1 MSSSTDRL
9 LAAVAAIAA
18 AAAVVALVVLTTS
31 SWLHAGLML
40 FAVGAAWFAT
50 DRALRTTHALAER
63 GREQGE
69 LFDHMLRTID
79 GERAALAVRLHDGPQ
94 QTMTAVRLMCDV
106 IADAV
111 RTGDV
116 ARATEV
122 LDRLEHVASAA
133 ADDLRR
139 TVARLHPVVMEQQGL
154 IQALGSLAE
163 TVQEEYGVN
172 ANFTRPS
179 SAWDAEN
186 ERDTAIFQIAREAAI
201 NAARHGRPPVTI
213 SLEREN
219 GRILLAVE
227 DTGGTLSTA
236 TGDGIGIGLRMMRE
250 RATQIGAAI
259 TLDARPGRWSAVR
272 VELPAETGTPA
283 R

>member
-1 MSSSTDRL
+1 MSSSTDRR
-9 LAAVAAIAA
+9 LAAVIALAA
-18 AAAVVALVVLTTS
+18 AAAGVALVVLTTS
-31 SWLHAGLML
+31 NWLHAALVL
-40 FAVGAAWFAT
+40 VAAAVAWFTT
-50 DRALRTTHALAER
+50 DRALRTTQALAGR

-69 LFDHMLRTID
+69 LFDQMLRTID
-79 GERAALAVRLHDGPQ
+79 EERASLAMRLHDGPQ

-106 IADAV
+106 VGDSV

-163 TVQEEYGVN
+163 TVQEEYGVD
-172 ANFTRPS
+172 ATFTRPS
-179 SAWDAEN
+179 STWDADN
-186 ERDTAIFQIAREAAI
+186 DRDTAIFQIAREAAI

-213 SLEREN
+213 SLEREE
-219 GRILLAVE
+219 GRIYLSIE
-227 DTGGTLSTA
+227 DTGGMLPTA
-236 TGDGIGIGLRMMRE
+236 AGGGIGLRMMRE
-250 RATQIGAAI
+250 RASRIGAAI
-259 TLDARPGRWSAVR
+259 TLDAYPGRWSAVR
-272 VELPAETGTPA
+272 LELPVLNGTPA

>member
-1 MSSSTDRL
+1 
-9 LAAVAAIAA
+9 
-18 AAAVVALVVLTTS
+18 
-31 SWLHAGLML
+31 
-40 FAVGAAWFAT
+40 
-50 DRALRTTHALAER
+50 
-63 GREQGE
+63 
-69 LFDHMLRTID
+69 MLRTID
-79 GERAALAVRLHDGPQ
+79 DERASLAVRLHDGPQ

-106 IADAV
+106 IGDSV
-111 RTGDV
+111 RAGDV

-172 ANFTRPS
+172 ATFSKPS
-179 SAWDAEN
+179 SAWDADN

-201 NAARHGRPPVTI
+201 NAARHGRPPVSIT
-213 SLEREN
+213 LERVD
-219 GRILLAVE
+219 GRIFLAVE
-227 DTGGTLSTA
+227 DTGGMLLPTA
-236 TGDGIGIGLRMMRE
+236 SRDGIGLRMMRE
-250 RATQIGAAI
+250 RASRIGAAI
-259 TLDARPGRWSAVR
+259 TLDASPGRWSAVR
-272 VELPAETGTPA
+272 LELPVLNGSQP

>member
-9 LAAVAAIAA
+9 LAAAVAGAA
-18 AAAVVALVVLTTS
+18 ALGVVVLVMVTTS
-31 SWLHAGLML
+31 SRLHGALML
-40 FAVGAAWFAT
+40 LALGIAWYAT
-50 DRALRTTHALAER
+50 DRALRTTHTLAER

-69 LFDHMLRTID
+69 LFDQMLRTID
-79 GERAALAVRLHDGPQ
+79 DERASLAMRLHDGPQ

-106 IADAV
+106 IGDSV
-111 RTGDV
+111 RAGDV
-116 ARATEV
+116 ARANEV

-172 ANFTRPS
+172 ATFHRPS
-179 SAWDAEN
+179 AAWDADN
-186 ERDTAIFQIAREAAI
+186 DRDTAIFQIAREAAI
-201 NAARHGRPPVTI
+201 NAARHGRPPVSI

-219 GRILLAVE
+219 GRISLAIE
-227 DTGGTLSTA
+227 DSGGTLPTTA
-236 TGDGIGIGLRMMRE
+236 RGGIGLRMMRE
-250 RATQIGAAI
+250 RAARIGAAI
-259 TLDARPGRWSAVR
+259 TLDADAGRWSAVR
-272 VELPAETGTPA
+272 LELPAVTGTST

>member
-9 LAAVAAIAA
+9 LAAVVALAA
-18 AAAVVALVVLTTS
+18 AAGVVVLVVLTTS
-31 SWLHAGLML
+31 GWLHAALML

-50 DRALRTTHALAER
+50 DRALRTTQALAER
-63 GREQGE
+63 GREQGA

-79 GERAALAVRLHDGPQ
+79 DERAALALRLHDGPQ

-172 ANFTRPS
+172 ATFTRPS
-179 SAWDAEN
+179 SAWTAEN
-186 ERDTAIFQIAREAAI
+186 DRDTAIFQIAREAAI

-227 DTGGTLSTA
+227 DTGGTLPTA
-236 TGDGIGIGLRMMRE
+236 AGGGIGLRMMRA

-272 VELPAETGTPA
+272 VEVPAVTGTPA

>member
-1 MSSSTDRL
+1 
-9 LAAVAAIAA
+9 
-18 AAAVVALVVLTTS
+18 
-31 SWLHAGLML
+31 
-40 FAVGAAWFAT
+40 
-50 DRALRTTHALAER
+50 LRTTQALAGR

-69 LFDHMLRTID
+69 LFDQMLRTID
-79 GERAALAVRLHDGPQ
+79 EERASLAMRLHDGPQ

-106 IADAV
+106 IGDSV

-163 TVQEEYGVN
+163 TVQEEYGVD
-172 ANFTRPS
+172 ATFTRPS
-179 SAWDAEN
+179 STWDADN
-186 ERDTAIFQIAREAAI
+186 DRDTAIFQIAREAAT

-213 SLEREN
+213 SLEREE
-219 GRILLAVE
+219 GRIYLSIE
-227 DTGGTLSTA
+227 DTGGMLPTA
-236 TGDGIGIGLRMMRE
+236 TGGGIGLRMMRE
-250 RATQIGAAI
+250 RASRIGAAI
-259 TLDARPGRWSAVR
+259 TLDANPGRWSAVR
-272 VELPAETGTPA
+272 LELPVLNGTPA

>member
-1 MSSSTDRL
+1 MSSSTDRR
-9 LAAVAAIAA
+9 LAAAVALAAAIAA
-18 AAAVVALVVLTTS
+18 ATLVVFTTS
-31 SWLHAGLML
+31 PWLHGGLVL
-40 FAVGAAWFAT
+40 LAVGAAWFST
-50 DRALRTTHALAER
+50 DRALRTTHALAAR

-69 LFDHMLRTID
+69 LFDQMLRTID
-79 GERAALAVRLHDGPQ
+79 DERASLAVQLHDGPQ

-106 IADAV
+106 VGDSV

-116 ARATEV
+116 GRATEV

-139 TVARLHPVVMEQQGL
+139 TVARLHPVVMEQLGL

-172 ANFTRPS
+172 ATFTRPS
-179 SAWDAEN
+179 STWDADN
-186 ERDTAIFQIAREAAI
+186 DRDTAIFQIAREATI
-201 NAARHGRPPVTI
+201 NAARHGLPPVTI
-213 SLEREN
+213 RLEREN
-219 GRILLAVE
+219 SRILLAVE
-227 DTGGTLSTA
+227 DTGGTLPTA
-236 TGDGIGIGLRMMRE
+236 AGGGIGLRMMRE
-250 RATQIGAAI
+250 RATGIGAAL

-272 VELPAETGTPA
+272 LEIPVLNSTPA